1 MNILERFSF
10 NYFYFRGGS
19 ADGKT
24 SSQKKAPSRTSTE
37 DESIQFEK
45 SVRYNLT
52 TFQNLRDEA
61 KSKDTRE
68 IKYYEISLIQDG
80 KKMSTTIK
88 NDIEWKEKLQFG
100 LGENTFF
107 NVVVQKMKEG
117 EDDKSK
123 ESVILHFLDWKD
135 EYRYEQVFI

>member
-10 NYFYFRGGS
+10 NFFYFRGGS
-19 ADGKT
+19 ADGKA
-24 SSQKKAPSRTSTE
+24 SSQKKAPSRISTE

-52 TFQNLRDEA
+52 TFQNLRNEA

-68 IKYYEISLIQDG
+68 IK
-80 KKMSTTIK
+80 
-88 NDIEWKEKLQFG
+88 WKEKLQFG

-107 NVVVQKMKEG
+107 NVVAQKMKEG